1 MLIIAFWAVSD
12 NLWTTPDSLNKLPII
27 NNPSNGATDGNNNE
41 QNKTTAIGKTIFS
54 VLETF
59 LNCPIFTAL
68 SFLVVKAFI
77 IGGWING
84 INAIYE

>member
-1 MLIIAFWAVSD
+1 MSD
-12 NLWTTPDSLNKLPII
+12 NLCTTPDSLNRFPNI
-27 NNPSNGATDGNNNE
+27 NNPSNGATDGNSREVNN
-41 QNKTTAIGKTIFS
+41 TTAIGKTIFS

-68 SFLVVKAFI
+68 SFLVVSAFI